1 MKIFLSASIRGG
13 RQLLE
18 TYQFILTLL
27 EGQGH
32 EVMNPHVADRDVEE
46 KEVSM
51 TEEQIFSRDMDAL
64 EVSRALIAE
73 VSLAS
78 TGVGYEICHAIGKG
92 IPVLCVHR
100 PGSNVSAMVRGNPRI
115 AIKEYGS
122 EEELSRILAEF
133 MVIAGN

>member
-1 MKIFLSASIRGG
+1 MRLFLSASIRGG

-18 TYQFILTLL
+18 NYQLILTLL

-32 EVMNPHVADRDVEE
+32 EVMNPHVADRDVEA

-51 TEEQIFSRDMDAL
+51 SEEQIYSRDMDAL
-64 EVSRALIAE
+64 EISQALIAE
-73 VSLAS
+73 VSVAS

-100 PGSNVSAMVRGNPRI
+100 SGSNVSAMIRGNPRI
-115 AIKEYGS
+115 IIKEYGN
-122 EEELSRILAEF
+122 ENELYHILNKF
-133 MVIAGN
+133 IGI